1 MKIYLQLILA
11 VSLLTGCS
19 FAQANSNEETNPV
32 KTVAEKPIKKNTEV
46 YVPNPQVTDDKEL
59 KKAGDSFSDDKGE
72 LTLKAVKEV
81 NKTFNLNGIEYK
93 VKDIKLMH
101 FIPDYSL
108 IDFFHSYTHD
118 EEFDFVKIG
127 VEVKNHSSESYHFG
141 PVAMVNIN
149 DSIHKTWEDDFY
161 LEELHGEILSGQK
174 KQGNLGFIVEEL
186 ENLEKVEILSGDLV
200 DKDKKKIGDPINLVV
215 TFE

>member
-1 MKIYLQLILA
+1 MLA
-11 VSLLTGCS
+11 FSMLTGCS
-19 FAQANSNEETNPV
+19 FAEAESNEEANPV

-46 YVPNPQVTDDKEL
+46 YVPNPQVTDDREL

-81 NKTFNLNGIEYK
+81 NKTFNLDGIEYK
-93 VKDIKLMH
+93 IKDLKLLH
-101 FIPDYSL
+101 FIPNYSL
-108 IDFFHSYTHD
+108 IDFFQPYTHD

-149 DSIHKTWEDDFY
+149 DRIHKTWEDDFY
-161 LEELHGEILSGQK
+161 LEELHGEILAGQK
-174 KQGNLGFIVEEL
+174 KQGNLGFIVEEP
-186 ENLEKVEILSGDLV
+186 EDLEKVEILSDDLV
-200 DKDKKKIGDPINLVV
+200 DKDKKKIGEPINLVV
-215 TFE
+215 TFD